1 MRAALL
7 VSRGLRTDVAVHRA
21 HRSKYRRRV
30 QASVSARHAMELAA
44 LALTDAVPGLIGDEA
59 LAERERIRQRH
70 EQQDNRQH
78 CLPLG
83 NPDVPSKH

>member
-1 MRAALL
+1 
-7 VSRGLRTDVAVHRA
+7 
-21 HRSKYRRRV
+21 
-30 QASVSARHAMELAA
+30 MELAA
-44 LALTDAVPGLIGDEA
+44 LALTDAVPGLIGEEA
-59 LAERERIRQRH
+59 LAERERIRRRQ